1 MRCHNM
7 ALGPCECPGVG
18 MSPEFVSD
26 RGHQRRTAEVSR
38 LDNVLRS
45 AWGSLLE
52 QAEDDVR
59 MWTIG
64 LQRRGRSPKSGAR
77 VGLPSQ
83 DVWSAFLG
91 DILDSRGLATRA
103 RMVERHS
110 VAAAEAARIGEAIG
124 SQRDSILSCLGW
136 ATAFVGLYY
145 EDEEAADFREA
156 LETDRRL
163 PRQELRRRLLP
174 EVWRAVADESLEP
187 WNGGID
193 RSVVR
198 ECLIGMLV
206 LVADKATVGD
216 VIELVGDQE
225 IHDELD
231 GALSRWVAPPGR
243 EGAGSAGAA
252 AGGPPVL
259 DAFWAVA
266 CQNRSADGG
275 MERAWDEARRLIE
288 PDADDDGVRARVAQ
302 MEAGLE
308 LQAEQL
314 LVDKAEAS
322 SLSRR
327 VPFGRI
333 GAPRARRDAD
343 QAECADNA
351 DNAGNAGIA
360 GIAGIADDTAG
371 TAVLE
376 LDFMGRVRRCMR
388 GAVSRRALR
397 GTLADEA
404 SRCGHWS
411 GLGDRTDR
419 AVLLEGMMSSALVPG
434 DIERRNN
441 VAARRLHDYS
451 PAPCGGLAGILSFHC
466 WEALPTMRFALEAS
480 SSVIYD
486 DEDLDDPWSASTL
499 SLGSLR
505 AQDLAQRI
513 PPRFA
518 RTLWSRLHYWEFIKR
533 DRTWTWST
541 MVSKF
546 SLILKDVNRWIEKG
560 REDADETAV
569 VYGGERS

>member
-216 VIELVGDQE
+216 VVELVGDRE
-225 IHDELD
+225 LHDELD
-231 GALSRWVAPPGR
+231 GVLSRWTAPPSL
-243 EGAGSAGAA
+243 EA
-252 AGGPPVL
+252 AGGSASAATGRSAVM

-266 CQNRSADGG
+266 CQNRNADGEP
-275 MERAWDEARRLIE
+275 ERAWDEARRLIE
-288 PDADDDGVRARVAQ
+288 ADDDGVRARVAQ

-308 LQAEQL
+308 IQAERM
-314 LVDKAEAS
+314 LVDSAEAS

-333 GAPRARRDAD
+333 GHAQARRGAD
-343 QAECADNA
+343 RADRA
-351 DNAGNAGIA
+351 DRASAA
-360 GIAGIADDTAG
+360 DCADDTDEGAG
-371 TAVLE
+371 VAALE

-419 AVLLEGMMSSALVPG
+419 AVLLEGMISSALVPG

>member
-91 DILDSRGLATRA
+91 DTLDSRGLATRA
-103 RMVERHS
+103 RTVERHS
-110 VAAAEAARIGEAIG
+110 VAAAEAARIGEAID

-216 VIELVGDQE
+216 VVELVGDRE
-225 IHDELD
+225 LHDELD
-231 GALSRWVAPPGR
+231 GVLSRWTAPPSL
-243 EGAGSAGAA
+243 EA
-252 AGGPPVL
+252 AGGSASAATGRSAVM

-266 CQNRSADGG
+266 CQNRNADGEP
-275 MERAWDEARRLIE
+275 ERAWDEARRLIE
-288 PDADDDGVRARVAQ
+288 ADDDGVRARVAQ

-308 LQAEQL
+308 IQAERM
-314 LVDKAEAS
+314 LVDSAEAS

-333 GAPRARRDAD
+333 GHAQARRGAD
-343 QAECADNA
+343 RADRA
-351 DNAGNAGIA
+351 DRASAA
-360 GIAGIADDTAG
+360 DCADDTDEGAG
-371 TAVLE
+371 VAALE

-397 GTLADEA
+397 GALADEA

-419 AVLLEGMMSSALVPG
+419 AVLLEGMISSALVPG
-434 DIERRNN
+434 DIERRND
-441 VAARRLHDYS
+441 VAARRLNDYS
-451 PAPCGGLAGILSFHC
+451 PAPCGGLVGALSFYC
-466 WEALPTMRFALEAS
+466 WEALPTMRYALEAS

>member
-1 MRCHNM
+1 MRCHSM
-7 ALGPCECPGVG
+7 APGSCECPGVE
-18 MSPEFVSD
+18 MSPEFMSD
-26 RGHQRRTAEVSR
+26 QGHQRCSAEVSR
-38 LDNVLRS
+38 LDGVLRS
-45 AWGSLLE
+45 AWASLLE

-59 MWTIG
+59 MWTVG
-64 LQRRGRSPKSGAR
+64 LQRRGRSPKTESRA
-77 VGLPSQ
+77 GLPNQ

-91 DILDSRGLATRA
+91 DILDSYGLATRA
-103 RMVERHS
+103 REAERHS
-110 VAAAEAARIGEAIG
+110 VAAAEATRIRDAID

-136 ATAFVGLYY
+136 ATAFVSLYY
-145 EDEEAADFREA
+145 EDEGAADFREA

-216 VIELVGDQE
+216 VVELVGDRE
-225 IHDELD
+225 LHDELD
-231 GALSRWVAPPGR
+231 GVLSRWTAPPSR
-243 EGAGSAGAA
+243 EA
-252 AGGPPVL
+252 AGGSASAAASRSTVM

-266 CQNRSADGG
+266 CQNRNTDEEP
-275 MERAWDEARRLIE
+275 ERAWDEARRLIE
-288 PDADDDGVRARVAQ
+288 ADDDGVRARVAQ

-308 LQAEQL
+308 IQAERM
-314 LVDKAEAS
+314 LVDSAEAS

-333 GAPRARRDAD
+333 GHEQARRGAD
-343 QAECADNA
+343 RSDHADCADRASAA
-351 DNAGNAGIA
+351 DC
-360 GIAGIADDTAG
+360 ADDTDEGAG
-371 TAVLE
+371 VAALE

-397 GTLADEA
+397 GALADEA

-419 AVLLEGMMSSALVPG
+419 AVLLEGMISSALVPG
-434 DIERRNN
+434 DIERRND
-441 VAARRLHDYS
+441 VAARRLNDYS
-451 PAPCGGLAGILSFHC
+451 PAPCGGLVGVLSFYC
-466 WEALPTMRFALEAS
+466 WEALPTMRYALEAS

-486 DEDLDDPWSASTL
+486 DEEDEGLDDPWSAGTL
-499 SLGSLR
+499 SLSSVR

-513 PPRFA
+513 PLRFA
-518 RTLWSRLHYWEFIKR
+518 RILWSRLHYWEFIKR

-541 MVSKF
+541 MVSRF
-546 SLILKDVNRWIEKG
+546 SLMLRDVNRWIEEG
-560 REDADETAV
+560 RKDADAAAV
-569 VYGGERS
+569 VHGGEYS

>member
-110 VAAAEAARIGEAIG
+110 VAAAEAARIGEAID

-216 VIELVGDQE
+216 VVELVGDRE
-225 IHDELD
+225 LHDELD
-231 GALSRWVAPPGR
+231 GVLSRWTAPPSR
-243 EGAGSAGAA
+243 EA
-252 AGGPPVL
+252 AGGSASAATGRSAVM

-266 CQNRSADGG
+266 CQNRNADGEP
-275 MERAWDEARRLIE
+275 ERAWDEARRLIE
-288 PDADDDGVRARVAQ
+288 ADDDGVRARVAQ

-308 LQAEQL
+308 IQAERM
-314 LVDKAEAS
+314 LVDSAEAS

-333 GAPRARRDAD
+333 GHAQARRGAD
-343 QAECADNA
+343 RADRA
-351 DNAGNAGIA
+351 DRASAA
-360 GIAGIADDTAG
+360 DCADDTDEGAG
-371 TAVLE
+371 VAALE

-466 WEALPTMRFALEAS
+466 WEALPTMRYALEAS

-486 DEDLDDPWSASTL
+486 DEDEDLDDPWSASTL

>member
-91 DILDSRGLATRA
+91 DTLDSRGLATRA
-103 RMVERHS
+103 RTVERHS
-110 VAAAEAARIGEAIG
+110 VAAAEAARIGEAID

-206 LVADKATVGD
+206 LVADKAAVGD
-216 VIELVGDQE
+216 VAELVGDRE
-225 IHDELD
+225 LHDELD
-231 GALSRWVAPPGR
+231 GVLSRWTAPPSL
-243 EGAGSAGAA
+243 EA
-252 AGGPPVL
+252 AGGSASAATGRSAVM

-266 CQNRSADGG
+266 CQNRNADGEP
-275 MERAWDEARRLIE
+275 ERAWDEARRLIE
-288 PDADDDGVRARVAQ
+288 ADDDGVRARVAQ

-308 LQAEQL
+308 IQAERM
-314 LVDKAEAS
+314 LVDSAEAS

-333 GAPRARRDAD
+333 GHAQARRGAD
-343 QAECADNA
+343 HADRASAA
-351 DNAGNAGIA
+351 DC
-360 GIAGIADDTAG
+360 ADDTDEGAG
-371 TAVLE
+371 VAALE

-411 GLGDRTDR
+411 GLGDRADR

-466 WEALPTMRFALEAS
+466 WEALPTMRYALEAS